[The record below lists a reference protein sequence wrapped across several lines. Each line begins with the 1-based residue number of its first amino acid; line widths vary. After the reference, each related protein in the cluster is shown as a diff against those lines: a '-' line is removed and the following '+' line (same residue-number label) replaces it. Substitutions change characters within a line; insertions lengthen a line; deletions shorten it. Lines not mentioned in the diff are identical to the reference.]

1 VLSIPTQQ
9 KNAYYPIHSI
19 QLATAGAE
27 NRIRRI
33 LPDPNH
39 RMKIQ
44 CCVLGARK
52 NIPDFL
58 EFQLLNGY
66 TIVLGRGQKKAL
78 EGWEF
83 QSSNRRA
90 EVGAQVDSGY
100 CLHL

>member
-1 VLSIPTQQ
+1 
-9 KNAYYPIHSI
+9 
-19 QLATAGAE
+19 LATDGAE
-27 NRIRRI
+27 NKIRRI

-39 RMKIQ
+39 RIKIQ
-44 CCVLGARK
+44 CCVLGAQK

-66 TIVLGRGQKKAL
+66 VIVLGRGYKNAL

-90 EVGAQVDSGY
+90 ELGARMGSGY